1 MGFRSQPVKRLADK
15 VDTKFGSLTVE
26 PPSRQGTRQQV
37 VVRLGGTM
45 ATKEWRSREAELR
58 ELMQQIHVGSV
69 PNIGDGGA
77 VLHGRL
83 DDPAEVYNYAL
94 RWVALIAEHY
104 PCRIARA
111 HGAKSERRPVRRVP
125 VSQEMADAERRRAR
139 IAAMRDKRA
148 AWRT

>member
-1 MGFRSQPVKRLADK
+1 
-15 VDTKFGSLTVE
+15 
-26 PPSRQGTRQQV
+26 
-37 VVRLGGTM
+37 M